1 MKMTT
6 TETQLRDPDTIVLSA
21 PEVLTEIPKEK
32 AVEKVQLPPEMKAA
46 VDTQLDGFVTSLINE
61 DFGSDAFK
69 AKVDSAFS
77 LGRKEISDSA
87 MLTGRFMDNNFV
99 GAEDSAAFKAINQL
113 RNLFDDLNPAT
124 QGDLF
129 QPKKILGF
137 IPFGNNLQSYF
148 RKFESAGAQI
158 QKLMGNLISAQDE
171 IRKDAVEIANTESKL
186 WESMIKLRATI
197 YFAEGLDRR
206 ISEEVLRLAAT
217 DPMKS
222 RALEQEVLF
231 YSRQAV
237 ADMFTQQSI
246 NVNAYISMGVLKK
259 TAREMI
265 TGCDRMETIGM
276 SALSVATTV
285 ARATGNQIQVM
296 EMLQGASKTIGSLV
310 EGTSVA
316 LGQHVE
322 KTADFSSNP
331 TIAIEHLQASFNNTF
346 AAMDKFDKFRSDAIV
361 TMGKNNDLLKTL
373 VAQGEEMINHKKAA
387 APSAAIE
394 GPVTL

>member
-1 MKMTT
+1 MTT